1 MSGLRVLVENGVRVP
16 AALVPSS
23 SKEFILQRARGT
35 YTGIRTVSRTR
46 VWLFDAH
53 LRRLAN
59 SYTTITHRQIDADT
73 VRDAVMPSLRL
84 AVSEFLRASKLES
97 DAELKLTLLLSPNA
111 SNSINDASSS
121 SSSTKESPEVGV
133 YVELQPV
140 RSPPIAV
147 EFRAHEPRPQ
157 PEAKDTAW
165 VSARAVFER
174 EKAADA
180 DEVVMYSGDDMVV
193 SEGLSSNFAVLVD
206 GAIHTAPK
214 NTVLFGTVFQLI
226 ERLARAH
233 SIPLH
238 LDGIRVA
245 DRSRWQAAF
254 IASTTRGLLPIDV
267 VRFIDLPNEPPL
279 QLPTDVP
286 TFVTLR
292 KLIADEMINESTEI
306 VESPGTATSND

>member
-1 MSGLRVLVENGVRVP
+1 MSGSLRVLVENGIRVP
-16 AALVPSS
+16 TSLVPNS

-59 SYTTITHRQIDADT
+59 SYTSITQRAIDVDA
-73 VRDAVMPSLRL
+73 VRDAIMPSLRL
-84 AVSEFLRASKLES
+84 AVSEFLRASKSES
-97 DAELKLTLLLSPNA
+97 DAELKLTLLLSPNL
-111 SNSINDASSS
+111 SNTFD
-121 SSSTKESPEVGV
+121 SSTKESPEVGV
-133 YVELQPV
+133 YVELHPL
-140 RSPPIAV
+140 RAPPIAV
-147 EFRAHEPRPQ
+147 ELRAHEPRPH

-174 EKAADA
+174 EKAADV

-206 GAIHTAPK
+206 GTIHTAPK

-233 SIPLH
+233 SIPLQ

-245 DRSRWQAAF
+245 DRSRWQGAF

-267 VRFIDLPNEPPL
+267 VRFTDLPNEPPL

-286 TFVTLR
+286 TFVKLR

-306 VESPGTATSND
+306 VESTADTTITTTTTTD

>member
-1 MSGLRVLVENGVRVP
+1 MSSSLRVLVENGIRVS
-16 AALVPSS
+16 ASLVPKS

-59 SYTTITHRQIDADT
+59 SYTTITHRQIDVDT

-84 AVSEFLRASKLES
+84 AVSEFLRASKLEN

-111 SNSINDASSS
+111 SNSTNDESSA
-121 SSSTKESPEVGV
+121 KESPEVGV
-133 YVELQPV
+133 YVEVQPV
-140 RSPPIAV
+140 RAPPIAV

-174 EKAADA
+174 EKAADV

-193 SEGLSSNFAVLVD
+193 SEGLSSNFAVLID

-226 ERLARAH
+226 ERLAQAH

-306 VESPGTATSND
+306 VESTGTTTSND